1 MAHTYE
7 APQLQELGNFRQD
20 TGEFIGP
27 HDEQILPLDD
37 HSYEG

>member
-1 MAHTYE
+1 MAHPYE
-7 APQLQELGNFRQD
+7 APQLLELGTFHQD

-37 HSYEG
+37 HSDEG